1 MQKSYYAIN
10 REVMFDTYEL
20 CKTNEIL
27 KEAINY
33 TIKNQKVILEEDH
46 VIITHEGKPSKMFVS
61 SKRTFEA
68 ASYYKGKKVAVLNFA
83 NNRNIGGSPYSASA
97 QEEALCRCSTLLPCI
112 QACEESFYI
121 PHRHA
126 ILQGK
131 MDKYG
136 NDDII
141 YSPDVVVFK
150 TDTLEPELLP
160 KEEWFKV
167 DVITSAAPEAYGSY
181 DEDKL
186 YRALKS
192 RIIRILDVSLENN
205 VEVLILGAFGCGAFG
220 NPPKMVA
227 ELFYGLLKR
236 YNFEVVEFA
245 VYTRNDATNYDVFK
259 EIIEKPYKEEKSIKF
274 VYVMKNG
281 IMMRVPEEVAKTM
294 DCDKPKSVRK
304 INVSNK
310 V

>member
-1 MQKSYYAIN
+1 
-10 REVMFDTYEL
+10 
-20 CKTNEIL
+20 
-27 KEAINY
+27 
-33 TIKNQKVILEEDH
+33 
-46 VIITHEGKPSKMFVS
+46 MFVS

-68 ASYYKGKKVAVLNFA
+68 ASVYKGKKVAVLNFA
-83 NNRNIGGSPYSASA
+83 NNRSIGGSPYSASA
-97 QEEALCRCSTLLPCI
+97 HEEALCRCSTLLPCI

-121 PHRHA
+121 PHRRA
-126 ILQGK
+126 LLKGEL
-131 MDKYG
+131 DRFG

-160 KEEWFKV
+160 VDQWFKV
-167 DVITSAAPEAYGSY
+167 DVITSAAPEAYGDY
-181 DEDKL
+181 DEEKL
-186 YRALKS
+186 YWSLKS
-192 RIIRILDVSLENN
+192 RINKILDVALENN
-205 VEVLILGAFGCGAFG
+205 IEVLILGAYGCCAFG

-227 ELFYGLLKR
+227 EIFYGLLKR

-245 VYTRNDATNYDVFK
+245 VYTRNDTTNYDVFK
-259 EIIEKPYKEEKSIKF
+259 EIIEKPYKEEKPIKF

-310 V
+310 I